1 MSTRKAQIHA
11 AVPTPLDEGLGVDVG
26 RLHAHCAGLLEAGC
40 DGIALF
46 GTTGEGPSFA
56 VDERIAVLDDLLG
69 RGLDPTRLIVG
80 TGCAALP
87 DTIRLTRHAAA
98 AGCGGQLVMPPFFFD
113 QVTDDGVFAA
123 YARVIERCAGV
134 QPRIVPLPH
143 PGGERRTAE
152 PGGGTEAGRRLPLEA
167 VFAIKDSSGDWEYT
181 AGLIA
186 AHGTLDVLVGHEPDI
201 SRAIAAGGGGTIC
214 GLANVVPD
222 LLRQLCEAVPGQ
234 DTAGLQNAVT
244 ALASTFDSL
253 PVIPALKAMT
263 AAATG
268 DPDWVRVRPPLT
280 ALRRGDIEALAAA
293 LRTARLG

>member
-1 MSTRKAQIHA
+1 MSTGKAQIHA

-26 RLHAHCAGLLEAGC
+26 RLHTHCAGLLEAGC

-56 VDERIAVLDDLLG
+56 VDERIAVLDDLLA
-69 RGLDPTRLIVG
+69 RGLDPARLIVG

-98 AGCGGQLVMPPFFFD
+98 AGCAGQLVMPPFFFD

-134 QPRIVPLPH
+134 QPRVVLYHIPAVSGVPLNP
-143 PGGERRTAE
+143 EVV
-152 PGGGTEAGRRLPLEA
+152 RRLAGGFPEA
-167 VFAIKDSSGDWEYT
+167 VFAIKDSSGDWEFT
-181 AGLIA
+181 ARLIA
-186 AHGTLDVLVGHEPDI
+186 ARGTLDVLIGHEQDI
-201 SRAIAAGGGGTIC
+201 SRAIAAGGAGTIC

-222 LLRQLCEAVPGQ
+222 LLRRLCDAVPGQ
-234 DTAGLQNAVT
+234 DAAGLQNAVT
-244 ALASTFDSL
+244 ALAFTFDSL

-280 ALRRGDIEALAAA
+280 ALRRQDIEALATA
-293 LRTARLG
+293 LRAARLG